1 MGGKQLGF
9 SDYELTTAK
18 KQTKREKFLSE
29 MEVVVPWQALIALIE
44 PHYPKTSKKGGR
56 PPYPLAT
63 MLRIHLLQQWYSL
76 SDPAME
82 EALIEV
88 PTMRRFTGIELISDR
103 IPDETT
109 ILTFRH
115 LLEKHELGEQIF
127 ETVKAHLSA
136 RGMTMR
142 QGTIVDATLIAA
154 PSSAKNKDGK
164 WDPEMHQTKK
174 ANQWYYGM
182 KVHNRSA
189 EAKGY
194 GVDKDSGLIH
204 SVVTTAA
211 NVHDLTPAAELL
223 HGDEEVVYGSGVQ
236 GCNAARQAPSATRHS
251 RWKAAGFDR
260 GCKGTRPCQGRA
272 PIPGDQTAVRIPENR
287 AARPGQEQLQNQ
299 CDCSSDESVP
309 GTATVTRSSV
319 SKGMVCPNTSIQTQI
334 PAR

>member
-29 MEVVVPWQALIALIE
+29 MEVVVPWQALIDLIE
-44 PHYPKTSKKGGR
+44 PHYPKASKKGGR

-88 PTMRRFTGIELISDR
+88 PTMRRFAGIELISDR

-115 LLEKHELGEQIF
+115 LLEKHGLGEQIF
-127 ETVKAHLSA
+127 DIVKALLAA
-136 RGMTMR
+136 RGVTMR

-154 PSSAKNKDGK
+154 PSSTKNKDGK
-164 WDPEMHQTKK
+164 RDPEMHQTKK
-174 ANQWYYGM
+174 GNQWYFGM
-182 KVHNRSA
+182 KVHI
-189 EAKGY
+189 

-211 NVHDLTPAAELL
+211 NVHDLTTAAELL
-223 HGDEEVVYGSGVQ
+223 HGDEEVVYGDAGPRPFLW
-236 GCNAARQAPSATRHS
+236 CKS
-251 RWKAAGFDR
+251 RG
-260 GCKGTRPCQGRA
+260 
-272 PIPGDQTAVRIPENR
+272 PIALI
-287 AARPGQEQLQNQ
+287 
-299 CDCSSDESVP
+299 
-309 GTATVTRSSV
+309 
-319 SKGMVCPNTSIQTQI
+319 
-334 PAR
+334 